1 MTKTERIIEYMQAMS
16 NTDLAYTM
24 ANVCYYYHL
33 YNDYWLEM
41 EDFDEVMEG
50 SYVAELVIKA
60 GKDFDPTDE
69 FFITDGMSYLYSDNA
84 EGVGQDIR
92 NNIPE
97 YASMLVDYGV
107 SDTGDSGLDSILE
120 SRHMSYD

>member
-1 MTKTERIIEYMQAMS
+1 MTKYERVVEYMQAMS
-16 NTDLAYTM
+16 NTALAYTISS
-24 ANVCYYYHL
+24 VCYQWNFYVGRWH
-33 YNDYWLEM
+33 EM
-41 EDFDEVMEG
+41 GNFDDVMEG
-50 SYVAELVIKA
+50 VLPSYVAELVIKA

-97 YASMLVDYGV
+97 YARLFVNYGV
-107 SDTGDSGLDSILE
+107 WNTGDSGLDSILE
-120 SRHMSYD
+120 RGDE